1 MSELSKQMASALKI
15 ESDYFNLPNLLT
27 DDGYP
32 QQEILEALERIENS
46 VESIDLDS
54 VSDLY
59 DIKKSVES
67 MSESVSEIE
76 TSVGRMS
83 ASVSEIEDSMETMTA
98 SVKEIQDLVESM
110 NNNDNELDY

>member
-1 MSELSKQMASALKI
+1 MASALKI

-76 TSVGRMS
+76 NSVGRMS
-83 ASVSEIEDSMETMTA
+83 ASVLEIEDSVERMTT
-98 SVKEIQDLVESM
+98 SVKKVEGLVESM
-110 NNNDNELDY
+110 NADDNESAFGFVE